1 MRTHLILGPLV
12 AATFATL
19 LLVATPTPTAAAP
32 PPDERELVD
41 KVNLSIDRGVQFL
54 RASQKNRTWEGF
66 WAGELAG
73 LDGGVTALATLA
85 LLNCGVKPDEKEVK
99 TAIEFLRTLPK
110 QRTYVVALVTMVLAE
125 ARQARDLPLI
135 QANCDWLLQSALRS
149 NGKITGWTYPIN
161 SATPA
166 DASNTQYALLGLYAA
181 KTAGAKIPD
190 SEWELLRAL
199 YLTGLRKEGETSGSW
214 GYTKGG
220 GPSFTM
226 TVAGVAGLYIAGMG
240 LNADQQK
247 LDVATGVAAR
257 CGLYEETD
265 AINRGMNFIGKNFT
279 FTRPQGGESTY
290 YNTYGIERAGRLS
303 GQRFIGRIDW
313 YREGCEFLVREQN
326 RDGGWTKNAQ
336 TEYDTIATISTS
348 FALLFLSKGRTPV
361 LISKLAHGE
370 SAMPDNGTL
379 VERGG
384 PPGVVG
390 WNRKHNDV
398 RNLTAFAS
406 RELFAGLPL
415 GWQVYDPRR
424 KDFARNDEIL
434 AEVGVL
440 VQSPILYLNG
450 HERLNLPGQHKEL
463 FKKYVEEG
471 GFVIAEACCGSPEFA
486 ESFQALVKAQF
497 PESQLKPMPP
507 EHPIWTSFY
516 AVSPADFPKLMVLER
531 GCRTA
536 MVFSPQPLAGYWE
549 ESRFMTP
556 APAGK
561 AAANRGEQ
569 AFRLAANV
577 VSYATGMEPPTQR
590 LTKRT
595 IVEKGAAVKTPPKG
609 FLKPAQVRLPGE
621 APPAP
626 AAMRNL
632 AAYVQQQAKLDV
644 VLDVENLSADSVDL
658 PKYKFLYLH
667 GRKTFTFGAEEINGL
682 KSNLQTGGVL
692 LADAC
697 CGSAQFDES
706 FRKFAASMFP
716 GQKLEVIPADDELYS
731 ETVGGVKRVVI
742 PTVKRR
748 EKASTADKESGFA
761 DLPPLLEGIKV
772 DGRWAII
779 YSKYDLGCA
788 MEGHKSSDCL
798 GHTRESALRLAA
810 AAVIYALKN

>member
-1 MRTHLILGPLV
+1 MRTHLFLGPLL
-12 AATFATL
+12 AATLTVL
-19 LLVATPTPTAAAP
+19 LGIAPPTAAAP
-32 PPDERELVD
+32 PPGDERELVE
-41 KVNLSIDRGVQFL
+41 KVNLAIDRGVQFL
-54 RASQKNRTWEGF
+54 RASQKNRTWEGI
-66 WAGELAG
+66 WAGDAVG
-73 LDGGVTALATLA
+73 LGGGVTALATLS

-125 ARQARDLPLI
+125 ARQPRDLPLI
-135 QANCDWLLQSALRS
+135 QDNCDWLLKTALRD
-149 NGKITGWTYPIN
+149 GGRTTGWTYPLDSMN
-161 SATPA
+161 AP

-181 KTAGAKIPD
+181 KSAGARVAD
-190 SEWELLRAL
+190 AEWEQLRAL
-199 YLTGLRKEGETSGSW
+199 YLTGLKKEGETSGSW
-214 GYTKGG
+214 SYTRSGP
-220 GPSFTM
+220 PSFTM
-226 TVAGVAGLYIAGMG
+226 TVAGVAGLLIAGMG

-257 CGLYEETD
+257 CGLYEEND
-265 AINRGMNFIGKNFT
+265 AMNRGLNFIGKNFT
-279 FTRPQGGESTY
+279 FTRPRGGESPY
-290 YNTYGIERAGRLS
+290 YNVYGIERVGRLS
-303 GQRFIGRIDW
+303 GQRFLGRVDW
-313 YREGCEFLVREQN
+313 YREGCLFLIKEQN

-336 TEYDTIATISTS
+336 TEYDTVATISTS
-348 FALLFLSKGRTPV
+348 FALLFLSRGRTPV

-370 SAMPDNGTL
+370 FTMPDNGTM

-398 RNLTAFAS
+398 RNLTTFVG
-406 RELFAGLPL
+406 RELFQGLPL

-424 KDFARNDEIL
+424 KDFARTEDVL

-450 HERLNLPGQHKEL
+450 HERLNLPGQHKEIL
-463 FKKYVEEG
+463 KKYVEEG
-471 GFVIAEACCGSPEFA
+471 GFVIAEACCGSPAFA
-486 ESFQALVKAQF
+486 DSFRALVKEQF
-497 PESQLKPMPP
+497 PESQLRAMPP

-516 AVSPADFPKLMVLER
+516 AVPPSEFPELMVLER

-549 ESRFMTP
+549 ESRFM
-556 APAGK
+556 APGGK

-577 VSYATGMEPPTQR
+577 VAYATGMEPPTQR
-590 LTKRT
+590 LTQRT
-595 IVEKGAAVKTPPKG
+595 IVEKSAAVKSPPKG
-609 FLKPAQVRLPGE
+609 FFKPAQVRLPGE

-632 AAYVQQQAKLDV
+632 AAYVRQNAKLDV
-644 VLDVENLSADSVDL
+644 VLDVENLSGDSVDL
-658 PKYKFLYLH
+658 PKYKFLYMH
-667 GRKTFTFGAEEINGL
+667 GRKSFTLGAEEVNGL
-682 KSNLQTGGVL
+682 KANLQTGGVL

-697 CGSAQFDES
+697 CGNPQFDES
-706 FRKFAASMFP
+706 FRKLTAALFP
-716 GQKLEVIPADDELYS
+716 TQKLEVIPADDDLYS
-731 ETVGGVKRVVI
+731 ETVAGVKRVVI

-748 EKASTADKESGFA
+748 ERASTADKESGFA
-761 DLPPLLEGIKV
+761 DLPPLLEGVKI
-772 DGRWAII
+772 DGRWAVI
-779 YSKYDLGCA
+779 YSKFDLGCA

-810 AAVIYALKN
+810 AAVVYALKD

>member
-1 MRTHLILGPLV
+1 MRTHLTLGPLV
-12 AATFATL
+12 AAAFAAL
-19 LLVATPTPTAAAP
+19 LAVAPPAAAAP
-32 PPDERELVD
+32 PPGDERELVD
-41 KVNLSIDRGVQFL
+41 QVNLAIDRGVQFL
-54 RASQKNRTWEGF
+54 RASQKNRTWEGY
-66 WAGELAG
+66 WTGDVVG
-73 LDGGVTALATLA
+73 LSGGVTALATLA

-99 TAIEFLRTLPK
+99 TAIEFLRALPK
-110 QRTYVVALVTMVLAE
+110 QTTYVVALVTMVLAE
-125 ARQARDLPLI
+125 ARQPRDLPLI
-135 QANCDWLLQSALRS
+135 QANCDWLLQTSLRS
-149 NGKITGWTYPIN
+149 DGRITGWTYPLNDYKI
-161 SATPA
+161 P

-181 KTAGAKIPD
+181 KVAGAKVAD
-190 SEWELLRAL
+190 AEWEQLRAL
-199 YLTGLRKEGETSGSW
+199 YLRGLRKEGENSGSW
-214 GYTKGG
+214 SYVKASE
-220 GPSFTM
+220 PSFTM

-240 LNADQQK
+240 LNTSQQQ
-247 LDVATGVAAR
+247 LDAATGVAAK
-257 CGLYEETD
+257 CGLYEEND
-265 AINRGMNFIGKNFT
+265 AINRGMNYIGRNFT
-279 FTRPQGGESTY
+279 FTRPRGGESTY
-290 YNTYGIERAGRLS
+290 YNIYGIERAGRLS

-326 RDGGWTKNAQ
+326 RDGGWTKNAE
-336 TEYDTIATISTS
+336 TSYDTVATISTS

-370 SAMPDNGTL
+370 FTMPDNGTM
-379 VERGG
+379 VERGSA
-384 PPGVVG
+384 PGVVG

-406 RELFAGLPL
+406 RELFQGMPL

-424 KDFARNDEIL
+424 KEFARTDDVL

-450 HERLNLPGQHKEL
+450 HERLNLPGQHKEI

-471 GFVIAEACCGSPEFA
+471 GFVIAEACCGSPAFA

-497 PESQLKPMPP
+497 PDSQLKPMPP

-516 AVSPADFPKLMVLER
+516 AVPPSDYPGLMVLER

-549 ESRFMTP
+549 ESRFM
-556 APAGK
+556 APGGK
-561 AAANRGEQ
+561 NAANRGEQ

-577 VSYATGMEPPTQR
+577 IAYATGMEPPTQR

-595 IVEKGAAVKTPPKG
+595 IVEKGTAIKSPPKG
-609 FLKPAQVRLPGE
+609 FLKPAQIRLPGE

-632 AAYVQQQAKLDV
+632 SAYLQQNAKLDV

-667 GRKTFTFGAEEINGL
+667 GRKSFTFGPEEINGL
-682 KSNLQTGGVL
+682 KANLQTGGVL

-697 CGSAQFDES
+697 CGAPQFDES
-706 FRKFAASMFP
+706 FRKLAAALFP
-716 GQKLEVIPADDELYS
+716 AQKLEVIPADDDLYS

-761 DLPPLLEGIKV
+761 DLPPLMEGIKV
-772 DGRWAII
+772 DGRWAIV